1 MHPTLTP
8 ADTQA
13 FAKLRDLIKDINVAM
28 ITTVGIDGALH
39 SRPMATR
46 EIEADATL
54 WFLTSDDSLKAR
66 EISEEHQV
74 NVSYAD
80 PKTQC
85 YVSVS
90 GTATLVHDRHKARQ
104 LWHPSMRSYFP
115 AGMDDSRLALLRV
128 RIESA
133 EYWDA
138 PSSRMVQL
146 YALARSMITGDPP
159 QQMGDHR
166 HVDLPGFVSRK

>member
-1 MHPTLTP
+1 MHPTLTA
-8 ADTQA
+8 ADAQA
-13 FAKLRDLIKDINVAM
+13 FAKLRDLINDIHIAM

-46 EIEADATL
+46 EMDPEGTI
-54 WFLTSDDSLKAR
+54 WFFTSDDSLKAR
-66 EISEEHQV
+66 EISEEHEV
-74 NVSYAD
+74 NVSYAE
-80 PKTQC
+80 PKTQR

-90 GTATLVHDRHKARQ
+90 GTATLERDAARAARI
-104 LWHPSMRSYFP
+104 WHPSMKTYFP
-115 AGMDDSRLALLRV
+115 AGADDPHLVLLRV

-138 PSSRMVQL
+138 PNNRMVQF
-146 YALARSMITGDPP
+146 YAFARSMITGDPP
-159 QQMGDHR
+159 QQIGDHR